1 MATAYESAAY
11 FQIKHPACWIAELWT
26 RWEAMNRY
34 RLNVRPSSYYAE
46 QFCARNIK
54 IVPALE
60 AYQIVDGEWKPLD
73 SSRDAPAYN
82 LPDVAEQGEV
92 TIHGP
97 MDFEV
102 YLPAKDGVIDAELIE
117 LARVVLA
124 NIVEMDDAARSETSA
139 DTTDYEEYLSS
150 VEIGDRD
157 VSLHYVSA
165 IMNTD
170 WTICFN
176 VHRNGLWKKLMG

>member
-1 MATAYESAAY
+1 
-11 FQIKHPACWIAELWT
+11 
-26 RWEAMNRY
+26 MNRY
-34 RLNVRPSSYYAE
+34 RLNARPSTYYSE

-60 AYQIVDGEWKPLD
+60 AGRYQLVDGGWKPLD

-82 LPDVAEQGEV
+82 LPDVAEHGEV

-97 MDFEV
+97 VDFDV
-102 YLPAKDGVIDAELIE
+102 CLPAKDGVIDAELIE
-117 LARVVLA
+117 LARIVLA
-124 NIVEMDDAARSETSA
+124 NIVEMDDAARLRTSA
-139 DTTDYEEYLSS
+139 DTTGYEEYLLS

-157 VSLHYVSA
+157 VSLHYASA

-170 WTICFN
+170 WTICLN
-176 VHRNGLWKKLMG
+176 VQRDGSWKELMG